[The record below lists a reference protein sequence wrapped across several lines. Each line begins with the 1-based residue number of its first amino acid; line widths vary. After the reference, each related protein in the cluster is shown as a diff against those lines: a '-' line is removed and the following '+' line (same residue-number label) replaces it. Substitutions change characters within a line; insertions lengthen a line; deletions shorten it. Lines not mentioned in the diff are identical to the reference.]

1 MSENANIQEINTT
14 DVVNRIGKIEPQL
27 QETGRKIGGLIFE
40 MIDNVIDTVLNPK
53 TR

>member
-14 DVVNRIGKIEPQL
+14 DVVNRIGTIEPKL
-27 QETGRKIGGLIFE
+27 QETGQKIGGLISE
-40 MIDNVIDTVLNPK
+40 MIDNVIDAVLNPK